1 MGGGLQPQPE
11 KSPGPQVSLSLRF
24 LYGKNVDGTA
34 FVIFGVQDEDKKIS
48 LAQSLTRVLVLPCP
62 LKSLEGSLLLRPPPI
77 IIPEPIPSLSPSQ
90 LLTLLSQATTH
101 SDSSPSQPPLSWG
114 SLPVLML
121 SYLLQIEDGS
131 GEAVLSRKV
140 LMDGVRPSSPEA
152 LVGKS
157 LYVSV
162 TVILHS
168 GEACFDEGVARLV

>member
-1 MGGGLQPQPE
+1 ML
-11 KSPGPQVSLSLRF
+11 
-24 LYGKNVDGTA
+24 
-34 FVIFGVQDEDKKIS
+34 
-48 LAQSLTRVLVLPCP
+48 
-62 LKSLEGSLLLRPPPI
+62 
-77 IIPEPIPSLSPSQ
+77 
-90 LLTLLSQATTH
+90 
-101 SDSSPSQPPLSWG
+101 SSP
-114 SLPVLML
+114 
-121 SYLLQIEDGS
+121 LQIEDGS